1 MALNASFMNRPAL
14 FHRRK
19 QRTKV
24 MRSCG
29 YFFELYSTFLLYTII
44 YVRIEISQEFQSIIV
59 YLTSPCSLN
68 LSNKFYI

>member
-1 MALNASFMNRPAL
+1 MAPNASFMNRSAL

-29 YFFELYSTFLLYTII
+29 YFFELYSTI
-44 YVRIEISQEFQSIIV
+44 YY
-59 YLTSPCSLN
+59 YLRTD
-68 LSNKFYI
+68 